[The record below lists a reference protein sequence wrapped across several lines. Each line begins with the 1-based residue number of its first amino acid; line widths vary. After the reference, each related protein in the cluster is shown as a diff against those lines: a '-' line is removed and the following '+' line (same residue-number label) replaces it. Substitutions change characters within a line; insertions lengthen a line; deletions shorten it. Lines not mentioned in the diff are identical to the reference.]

1 LATGYGR
8 DALHSDLNVRVSPGE
23 LVCVIGPNGAGKSTL
38 LRTLSGIQRPVAG
51 SVELAG
57 RDVHSLTS
65 LQRARVLSMVL
76 TERITAGLLT
86 GYDLVAMGRIPHTSW
101 TGSLSEK
108 DRSIIARC
116 IGQCHAEDLA
126 GRSIA
131 EISDGERQR
140 LMLARALAQEPRL
153 LVLDEITAFLDLT
166 RRMEMALM
174 LREIVRHSDV
184 SILLSTHDL
193 DLAIRT
199 ADAMWL
205 LPGPGQFHQ
214 GPPEELVLN
223 GAIARAFERLGIFFD
238 PASGGFQTMPAADS
252 LITVEGRGLRAEWT
266 RRAVSR
272 LGISGRHASIEVTDE
287 AFFLTQR
294 HDTRRIETL
303 AELLGELN
311 GQTKEH

>member
-1 LATGYGR
+1 
-8 DALHSDLNVRVSPGE
+8 
-23 LVCVIGPNGAGKSTL
+23 
-38 LRTLSGIQRPVAG
+38 
-51 SVELAG
+51 
-57 RDVHSLTS
+57 
-65 LQRARVLSMVL
+65 MVL
-76 TERITAGLLT
+76 TERVTSGLLT

-116 IGQCHAEDLA
+116 IEQCHSEDLA

-166 RRMEMALM
+166 RRMEMALL
-174 LREIVRHSDV
+174 LREIVRNSDV

-214 GPPEELVLN
+214 GCLPNRLN
-223 GAIARAFERLGIFFD
+223 DSKFMHTKRIAACERQDGVGCCGTFY
-238 PASGGFQTMPAADS
+238 PARCVRIVSWQS
-252 LITVEGRGLRAEWT
+252 
-266 RRAVSR
+266 SR
-272 LGISGRHASIEVTDE
+272 LTAEFQPVGRCLPLVVVV
-287 AFFLTQR
+287 LR
-294 HDTRRIETL
+294 NL
-303 AELLGELN
+303 A
-311 GQTKEH
+311 